1 MQGNRLVVVTVGALL
16 FCCSSEP
23 SNSSAVPAAAD
34 MSARVWNFDA
44 DTVDEPAA
52 GFTGHRGDWRVVS
65 DATAPSKTQVLAQ
78 LAKSEGSIFNVALV
92 DEWNYRDVDVSVQLR
107 SITGRID
114 QGGGLVWRALD
125 AQNYYIARYN
135 PLEDNYR
142 VYYVKDGRR
151 VQIQS
156 ANLSV
161 DHETWHTLRISM
173 SGEHIQCFLDGTK
186 YLDIKDPTFVESG
199 RLGLWTKADAHT
211 HFDNLTVVEAP
222 AEIVKAGERLGEYGL
237 DIRVL
242 PTQGGW
248 QTWPESK
255 DG

>member
-1 MQGNRLVVVTVGALL
+1 MQGNRLVVATVGALL
-16 FCCSSEP
+16 LCCSSEP
-23 SNSSAVPAAAD
+23 SNSSTVAAAAD
-34 MSARVWNFDA
+34 ISAVTSLASNNRRVWNFDA
-44 DTVDEPAA
+44 DTVDETAA
-52 GFTGHRGDWRVVS
+52 GFTGHSGEWRVVS
-65 DATAPSKTQVLAQ
+65 DATAPSKPQVLAQ

-92 DEWNYRDVDVSVQLR
+92 DEASYRVVDVSVQLR

-161 DHETWHTLRISM
+161 DHEKRHTLRVTM

-186 YLDIKDPTFVESG
+186 YLDVKDSTFVESG
-199 RLGLWTKADAHT
+199 HLGLWTKADAQT

-222 AEIVKAGERLGEYGL
+222 A
-237 DIRVL
+237 
-242 PTQGGW
+242 
-248 QTWPESK
+248 SSS
-255 DG
+255 